1 MVIEMKD
8 KLLMVGAGGFGR
20 VVLEHAQKQYDC
32 AFVDD
37 GYAIGTVINGAEVV
51 GRISDITRLF
61 GKYRKLIVVIG
72 NNALREKVYK
82 EAAAI
87 GYSFPNIIVGSAYV
101 SPFAFIGTGCI
112 FLNNVVV
119 QNNAKVGNGVILNPG
134 VEIHHDSVVEDYV
147 LVYTNSVIRTFA
159 HIGKRA
165 HIGSTLTI
173 GNKVVVPDDAVVEN
187 GKSVSR

>member
-1 MVIEMKD
+1 MKE
-8 KLLMVGAGGFGR
+8 KLLLVGAGGFGR

-37 GYAIGTVINGAEVV
+37 GYAIGTIINGAEVV
-51 GRISDITRLF
+51 GKISDIAKLF
-61 GKYRKLIVVIG
+61 DEYKKLIVVIG

-87 GYSFPNIIVGSAYV
+87 GYSFPNIIVGSAYI

-134 VEIHHDSVVEDYV
+134 VEIHNDS
-147 LVYTNSVIRTFA
+147 
-159 HIGKRA
+159 
-165 HIGSTLTI
+165 
-173 GNKVVVPDDAVVEN
+173 VVEN
-187 GKSVSR
+187 GKSMSR